1 MNISKHQAP
10 VRRRF
15 STAVVALVLASA
27 TFGLISCTKTKLD
40 TDVKK
45 ASYTI
50 GQQFGKNLKDQNIT
64 LDADALAMALK
75 DVAEDK
81 NQMTQE
87 EMQQALIKM
96 QEIAT
101 SKSKETADKNKAEA
115 ASFLEKNKSAE
126 GVKVTASGL
135 QYIMETEGTG
145 KTPSKT
151 DQVKVHY
158 KGTLTNGEVF
168 DSSYDRGE
176 PAVFPVGG
184 LIPGWTEALQML
196 KVGSKVKLF
205 IPPELA
211 YGESGRPKIP
221 PNSVLVFEMELLDI
235 VAAAAPAPAAKR
247 K

>member
-1 MNISKHQAP
+1 MTSHKSSL
-10 VRRRF
+10 V
-15 STAVVALVLASA
+15 SLVALSVVSLV
-27 TFGLISCTKTKLD
+27 FISCTKTKLD

-50 GQQFGKNLKDQNIT
+50 GQQFGKNLKDQNIA
-64 LDADALAMALK
+64 LDPDALAMALR
-75 DVAEDK
+75 DVAEGK

-87 EMQQALIKM
+87 EMQQALMKM
-96 QEIAT
+96 QEIANT
-101 SKSKETADKNKAEA
+101 KARETADKNKAEA
-115 ASFLEKNKSAE
+115 QAFMEKNKSAE
-126 GVKVTASGL
+126 GVKATASGL
-135 QYIMETEGTG
+135 QYILEKEGTG
-145 KTPSKT
+145 KMPSKN

-158 KGTLTNGEVF
+158 KGALTNGEVF

-176 PAVFPVGG
+176 PATFPVSG
-184 LIPGWTEALQML
+184 LIPGWTEALQMI

-235 VAAAAPAPAAKR
+235 VPQTPPAK